1 MNKLVLSMVA
11 ALALCVAA
19 FAQAGG
25 PGSSPG
31 TQNQQPGMQSPGTQ
45 NQQPGTSQPGS
56 YPQSG
61 SQTGTSGNMGNES
74 SKGEKKLKGCVQATG
89 SQAMLETKKGKE
101 VALTGQDLSAHN
113 GHEVEVKGTWESGG
127 SMSQSS
133 AGAGSS
139 GEKTFN
145 VTDVKMISETCKSSK
160 DKEKGSSS
168 MGTGANGTNPSG
180 TGSSTGSSPS
190 GGPTQPQ

>member
-74 SKGEKKLKGCVQATG
+74 SKGEKKLKGCVQ
-89 SQAMLETKKGKE
+89 SQGGQYMLETKKGKAI
-101 VALTGQDLSAHN
+101 ALTGQDVSAHV
-113 GHEVEVKGTWESGG
+113 GHEVEVKGAWASG
-127 SMSQSS
+127 SSS
-133 AGAGSS
+133 AVSSTGNASGS
-139 GEKTFN
+139 EKTFN
-145 VTDVKMISETCKSSK
+145 VASVEMKSESCGGKHAHS
-160 DKEKGSSS
+160 DN
-168 MGTGANGTNPSG
+168 MGAG
-180 TGSSTGSSPS
+180 STGQSVFAAAALPKLS
-190 GGPTQPQ
+190 Q